1 MEGDH
6 QEWVVIAIFI
16 GLIVVGLGIAFH
28 ESEEGE

>member
-16 GLIVVGLGIAFH
+16 GLIVVGLIVAEQETRGK
-28 ESEEGE
+28 